1 MSFKNQ
7 LNFQSEIDGKVI
19 NDRYRSLNDNRFLN
33 KYEDRKKLV
42 QELSEEWDIFLNE
55 YFENHCDVSINT
67 NDFLISETNICKA
80 IESLG
85 TFLLRSDDLPGG
97 KTSKGDNP
105 FYDEEYL
112 KQKINREKGFF
123 GDDEDRRSEEN
134 VSNEDEIL
142 ELNKSNYKLEKK
154 QEIKPSDLKR
164 DDDIG
169 KVLSDYNK
177 MLKNISLKLKEGKTD
192 NKRYI
197 FTRQKQLIK
206 DDMLLTKDLL
216 LHVHGYKLRYFDE
229 STKPN
234 YDLIDFKNE
243 KHLLGKKIQ
252 YDNQGSYCRGLLYF
266 KTDDLNLDMGF
277 IKVTGKG
284 SKERIVPVTDFVSRL
299 IKDYISGV
307 RLDLLK
313 ELNTNQLFL
322 TNRGKGFTRQGLW
335 KMIKKY
341 ALISGINKAITPH
354 TFRHSFA
361 THLIE
366 NGADLRAVQELLG
379 HTDINTTQI
388 YTQISNVKIR
398 EMYKTYHPR
407 N

>member
-1 MSFKNQ
+1 MIKDHLIDEYVLFLTVEKGLSQTSIDAYKTDLRQYQVYIENKNIIDINKISTDVIIGFLKQ
-7 LNFQSEIDGKVI
+7 LSDDGKSKKTMSRMQSTI
-19 NDRYRSLNDNRFLN
+19 KNFHQFLMN
-33 KYEDRKKLV
+33 EQAMTHNPTIKLSSIK
-42 QELSEEWDIFLNE
+42 QETTI
-55 YFENHCDVSINT
+55 
-67 NDFLISETNICKA
+67 
-80 IESLG
+80 
-85 TFLLRSDDLPGG
+85 P
-97 KTSKGDNP
+97 
-105 FYDEEYL
+105 EYL
-112 KQKINREKGFF
+112 TVDEMNRL
-123 GDDEDRRSEEN
+123 
-134 VSNEDEIL
+134 L
-142 ELNKSNYKLEKK
+142 ETPDNTPAG
-154 QEIKPSDLKR
+154 IR
-164 DDDIG
+164 D
-169 KVLSDYNK
+169 
-177 MLKNISLKLKEGKTD
+177 
-192 NKRYI
+192 
-197 FTRQKQLIK
+197 QLI
-206 DDMLLTKDLL
+206 MEVLYAC
-216 LHVHGYKLRYFDE
+216 GLRVSE
-229 STKPN
+229 VIA
-234 YDLIDFKNE
+234 L
-243 KHLLGKKIQ
+243 
-252 YDNQGSYCRGLLYF
+252 

-388 YTQISNVKIR
+388 YTQISNGKIR

>member
-1 MSFKNQ
+1 MIKDHLIDEYVLFLTVEKGLSQTSIDAYKTDLRQYQVYIENKNIIDINKISTDVIIGFLKQ
-7 LNFQSEIDGKVI
+7 LSDDGKSKKTMSRMQSTI
-19 NDRYRSLNDNRFLN
+19 KNFHQFLMN
-33 KYEDRKKLV
+33 EQAMTHNPTIKLSSIK
-42 QELSEEWDIFLNE
+42 QETTI
-55 YFENHCDVSINT
+55 
-67 NDFLISETNICKA
+67 
-80 IESLG
+80 
-85 TFLLRSDDLPGG
+85 P
-97 KTSKGDNP
+97 
-105 FYDEEYL
+105 EYL
-112 KQKINREKGFF
+112 TVDEMNRL
-123 GDDEDRRSEEN
+123 
-134 VSNEDEIL
+134 L
-142 ELNKSNYKLEKK
+142 ETPDNTPAG
-154 QEIKPSDLKR
+154 IR
-164 DDDIG
+164 D
-169 KVLSDYNK
+169 
-177 MLKNISLKLKEGKTD
+177 
-192 NKRYI
+192 
-197 FTRQKQLIK
+197 QLI
-206 DDMLLTKDLL
+206 MEVLYAC
-216 LHVHGYKLRYFDE
+216 GLRVSE
-229 STKPN
+229 VIA
-234 YDLIDFKNE
+234 L
-243 KHLLGKKIQ
+243 
-252 YDNQGSYCRGLLYF
+252 

>member
-1 MSFKNQ
+1 MIKDHLIDEYVLFLTVEKGLSQTSIDAYKTDLRQYQVYIENKNIIDINKISTDVIIGFLKQ
-7 LNFQSEIDGKVI
+7 LSDDGKSKRTMSRMQSTI
-19 NDRYRSLNDNRFLN
+19 KNFHQFLMN
-33 KYEDRKKLV
+33 EQAMTHNPTIKLSSIK
-42 QELSEEWDIFLNE
+42 QETTI
-55 YFENHCDVSINT
+55 
-67 NDFLISETNICKA
+67 
-80 IESLG
+80 
-85 TFLLRSDDLPGG
+85 P
-97 KTSKGDNP
+97 
-105 FYDEEYL
+105 EYL
-112 KQKINREKGFF
+112 TVDEMNRL
-123 GDDEDRRSEEN
+123 
-134 VSNEDEIL
+134 L
-142 ELNKSNYKLEKK
+142 ETPDNTPAG
-154 QEIKPSDLKR
+154 IR
-164 DDDIG
+164 D
-169 KVLSDYNK
+169 
-177 MLKNISLKLKEGKTD
+177 
-192 NKRYI
+192 
-197 FTRQKQLIK
+197 QLI
-206 DDMLLTKDLL
+206 MEVLYAC
-216 LHVHGYKLRYFDE
+216 GLRVSE
-229 STKPN
+229 VIA
-234 YDLIDFKNE
+234 L
-243 KHLLGKKIQ
+243 
-252 YDNQGSYCRGLLYF
+252 